1 MIVFSGRDGYKWSR
15 STRPGPV
22 ATLSTAASSGQPV
35 TRPAARLT
43 NERGA
48 LLDLSSR
55 APLSHGSRAPSS
67 AAPTPRPPQPRGPQP
82 RGPSAPERQKPGSTP
97 PLPLGFGLG
106 EVDEEGVTDGDGEAP
121 FWTKMITF
129 EPLAAV
135 PLAGCWE
142 KTVPFAY
149 WAGPDPCWAVTAN
162 PAAVRIWLAVCWES
176 PTTDGT
182 GTDPPETVRVTV
194 EPGGAVPPLGLWLTT
209 VPEAAVEVA
218 SGLTETWKP
227 LAPSGFWA
235 AFSGCPTTTGRWT
248 GAAPVETY
256 SVTRVFAA
264 TLLPCAGLELITR
277 PLPMLLL
284 AWSIT
289 VERRCC

>member
-1 MIVFSGRDGYKWSR
+1 MVTNGAAA
-15 STRPGPV
+15 PGPV
-22 ATLSTAASSGQPV
+22 QSPRCPQQPHPASPSRARRLAQPMNATLTWL
-35 TRPAARLT
+35 AR
-43 NERGA
+43 A
-48 LLDLSSR
+48 LVRSPD
-55 APLSHGSRAPSS
+55 A
-67 AAPTPRPPQPRGPQP
+67 PQPRSPEA
-82 RGPSAPERQKPGSTP
+82 RSPSAPERQKPGSTP

-218 SGLTETWKP
+218 SVLTETWKP
-227 LAPSGFWA
+227 LPSRVLWA
-235 AFSGCPTTTGRWT
+235 A
-248 GAAPVETY
+248 
-256 SVTRVFAA
+256 
-264 TLLPCAGLELITR
+264 L
-277 PLPMLLL
+277 
-284 AWSIT
+284 
-289 VERRCC
+289 